1 MEIQEIEVTIGKDGQ
16 VLIHVRGAKG
26 TVCLDLTKDLEAA
39 LGGVLLNREMTP
51 ESQEKPDLPTG
62 PVIEVKSG
70 K

>member
-26 TVCLDLTKDLEAA
+26 PVCLDLTKSLEDA
-39 LGGVLLNREMTP
+39 LGGILLNRELTP
-51 ESQEKPDLPTG
+51 ESGEKPDLPTG
-62 PVIEVKSG
+62 PVVEIKSG